1 MAGDLKIVVHVKPG
15 SRKGPLVEAD
25 NEGQLTV
32 FVRGKAI
39 DGKANE
45 GVILALAEHF
55 GVAKSHIT
63 ITRGHTARIKQVLI
77 EQK

>member
-1 MAGDLKIVVHVKPG
+1 MAEDLRIVVRVKPG
-15 SRKGPLVEAD
+15 SSKGPLVEK
-25 NEGQLTV
+25 NEEGELTI

-55 GVAKSHIT
+55 GVAKSRVT

-77 EQK
+77 ER

>member
-1 MAGDLKIVVHVKPG
+1 MPHPLKIVVHVKPG
-15 SRKGPLVEAD
+15 SRKGPLVETD
-25 NEGQLTV
+25 EQGQLTI

-45 GVILALAEHF
+45 GVILALANHF

-63 ITRGHTARIKQVLI
+63 ITRGHTARIKQVVI
-77 EQK
+77 DR